1 MSLHLYNNKAYVLS
15 APSLQKSTKEYVLTI
30 IDKIYR
36 KLNVES
42 ITLLDNGI
50 NYDTYSLESSDGKFY
65 LLKVSLDPENIQLS
79 RESFFLK
86 KLKNFASGKFVCLKK
101 VKVGDDI
108 LCLLSQFP
116 NSVNLKDVGRDFFLK
131 NADVFFWTHKALIEK
146 IKPKRLKSGYLKELS
161 ESKDFS
167 KNFTDKTKS
176 LVKDYTDYIKLE
188 KILINLLHDLNN
200 SAPNIKDLKPC
211 LSNINFDSIYLT
223 DSLFFFDKLEGCCK
237 YDPYLDLCDIILNF
251 SFRDEAQDQILSA
264 YKSVHKSFN
273 EEKFKSFYD
282 FCVKKKL
289 VESLSDYLTEVYEL
303 RCLRIKK
310 ITEVISIFYSNLR
323 NFKKLPIFIDNQD
336 FLLKTIT
343 EPVLGVKA

>member
-1 MSLHLYNNKAYVLS
+1 MSLHLFNNKAYVLNT
-15 APSLQKSTKEYVLTI
+15 PSLQNSTKEFVLTI
-30 IDKIYR
+30 IDKIYSN
-36 KLNVES
+36 LSVES
-42 ITLLDNGI
+42 IRLLHNGI
-50 NYDTYSLESSDGKFY
+50 NYDTYYLKCSDGKFY
-65 LLKVSLDPENIQLS
+65 LLKISFDPENTQLS
-79 RESFFLK
+79 RESLFLK
-86 KLKNFASGKFVCLKK
+86 KLKNFASGKFICLKR

-116 NSVNLKDVGRDFFLK
+116 DCLNLKDVGRDFFLK
-131 NADVFFWTHKALIEK
+131 NAEVFFWTHKALVEK
-146 IKPKRLKSGYLKELS
+146 IKPKRSKSGYLKELFYN
-161 ESKDFS
+161 KDFS

-176 LVKDYTDYIKLE
+176 IIEDYTDYTKLE
-188 KILINLLHDLNN
+188 KILTNLLNDLNDT
-200 SAPNIKDLKPC
+200 APNIKNLKPC

-251 SFRDEAQDQILSA
+251 SFIDGAKDKILSA
-264 YKSVHKSFN
+264 YKSVHKSFD

-289 VESLSDYLTEVYEL
+289 LESVSDYLTEVYDL
-303 RCLRIKK
+303 RCLRIKQ
-310 ITEVISIFYSNLR
+310 ITEIISIFYSNLK
-323 NFKKLPIFIDNQD
+323 NFKKLPVFIDNQD

>member
-116 NSVNLKDVGRDFFLK
+116 NSVNLKDVNYTSRFILHTMYNMYNK
-131 NADVFFWTHKALIEK
+131 
-146 IKPKRLKSGYLKELS
+146 YLQCI
-161 ESKDFS
+161 
-167 KNFTDKTKS
+167 
-176 LVKDYTDYIKLE
+176 V
-188 KILINLLHDLNN
+188 
-200 SAPNIKDLKPC
+200 
-211 LSNINFDSIYLT
+211 SN
-223 DSLFFFDKLEGCCK
+223 
-237 YDPYLDLCDIILNF
+237 
-251 SFRDEAQDQILSA
+251 
-264 YKSVHKSFN
+264 
-273 EEKFKSFYD
+273 
-282 FCVKKKL
+282 
-289 VESLSDYLTEVYEL
+289 
-303 RCLRIKK
+303 
-310 ITEVISIFYSNLR
+310 
-323 NFKKLPIFIDNQD
+323 
-336 FLLKTIT
+336 
-343 EPVLGVKA
+343 